1 MTREEYNEFR
11 YIRSSLKKFT
21 LGHGT
26 TVTVRTDAGA
36 DYKHRLDDLY
46 TSLNFHPASIRR
58 DPRMY
63 DDKERIIYIFG
74 RTWTDKSTSKA
85 WYFGKLKDNMTEN
98 GVAEVSYENEIPTF
112 TYKAEVQVTGYFN
125 DNYSVVNL
133 CRMYKNKDIANIGFW
148 RIGFEDPDF
157 WNWIEINK

>member
-63 DDKERIIYIFG
+63 DDKERIIYIYGLTFDLNG
-74 RTWTDKSTSKA
+74 EEHPWTELYTTEERERFSKA
-85 WYFGKLKDNMTEN
+85 L
-98 GVAEVSYENEIPTF
+98 S
-112 TYKAEVQVTGYFN
+112 
-125 DNYSVVNL
+125 
-133 CRMYKNKDIANIGFW
+133 
-148 RIGFEDPDF
+148 
-157 WNWIEINK
+157 